1 MEIENNLSEE
11 QILEHLQQK
20 REFVVNLS
28 IEEIS
33 DRLESALNETDVIL
47 EGYNLVNNIAVGDG
61 IALAGILKLRETLT
75 ETLDWIIENLIEDEN
90 IEILENDEL

>member
-11 QILEHLQQK
+11 QILEQLEKK
-20 REFVVNLS
+20 REYIVNLS

-33 DRLESALNETDVIL
+33 EKLESALNETDVIL

-75 ETLDWIIENLIEDEN
+75 ETLDWIIENLIDDDN